1 MPKFKKREDEL
12 ETHFDKWLYV
22 LKNLEYL
29 SNRPAKLQEK
39 IFAKLFEQAEIA
51 NYTAREYHEYEQSL
65 KVYRDLKNVIDTAF
79 EDGIAEGIAK
89 GRAEGIEEGITKG
102 RAEGIEKG
110 RAEGI
115 EKGRVEG
122 IRLTAKG
129 FKNKGVAI
137 AVIAEITGLNVE
149 DIEKL

>member
-1 MPKFKKREDEL
+1 
-12 ETHFDKWLYV
+12 LYV

-39 IFAKLFEQAEIA
+39 VFAKLFEQAEIA

-89 GRAEGIEEGITKG
+89 GRAEGIEEGRAEG

-129 FKNKGVAI
+129 FKDKGVAI
-137 AVIAEITGLNVE
+137 AVIAEITGLDVE